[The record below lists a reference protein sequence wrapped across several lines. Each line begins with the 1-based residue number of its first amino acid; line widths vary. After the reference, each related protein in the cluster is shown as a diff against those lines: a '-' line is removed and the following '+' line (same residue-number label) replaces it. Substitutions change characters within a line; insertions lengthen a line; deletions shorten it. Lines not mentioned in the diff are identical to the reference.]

1 MEFAN
6 TGPGADTT
14 HPRRLGGR
22 PCSPRPRPGSQIHE
36 SLLDPQYL
44 QQRASEKC
52 YPQHCNWTFGI
63 ITVFPLVF
71 QYPAQ
76 T

>member
-1 MEFAN
+1 MRVIFNLKENFMFHSEN
-6 TGPGADTT
+6 EPPSHLKG
-14 HPRRLGGR
+14 
-22 PCSPRPRPGSQIHE
+22 
-36 SLLDPQYL
+36 SLLDPQYP